1 MDRTKSPAFAALGKT
16 ARRMLS
22 VIEQAVGDGGSAAI
36 TFASFMADHHFGRPS
51 ISGGLKA
58 LDALGWI
65 DITPGPRSGNVFRL
79 SNRWRAISEAD
90 AARLSREARK
100 VLPHR
105 RFETRR
111 VPVEPE
117 VELQPV
123 KLIEPDEFSPPTIR
137 TPSLPTLRWLDA
149 R

>member
-1 MDRTKSPAFAALGKT
+1 MDRERSPAYAALPKT
-16 ARRMLS
+16 ARRMLG
-22 VIEQAVGDGGSAAI
+22 VIEKAAVGGSAAI

-79 SNRWRAISEAD
+79 SNRWRTISEAD
-90 AARLSREARK
+90 AKRLVREAGAPMRQ
-100 VLPHR
+100 R
-105 RFETRR
+105 RHERR
-111 VPVEPE
+111 REPV
-117 VELQPV
+117 QPV
-123 KLIEPDEFSPPTIR
+123 QEIETVETPPMLMIETNEPPPVR
-137 TPSLPTLRWLDA
+137 RPSMPTLAWL